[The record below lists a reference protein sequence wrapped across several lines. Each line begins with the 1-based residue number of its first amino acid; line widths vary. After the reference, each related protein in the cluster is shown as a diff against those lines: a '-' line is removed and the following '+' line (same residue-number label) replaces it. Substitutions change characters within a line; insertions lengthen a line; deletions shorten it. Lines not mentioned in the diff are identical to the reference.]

1 MPQLLRH
8 AVECLSDAASDGGE
22 GVAVA
27 TEGHRRAESVFKI
40 RAFKKRS
47 DSAFEGGFGRLWG
60 DIYV

>member
-1 MPQLLRH
+1 MPQFLRH
-8 AVECLSDAASDGGE
+8 AVECLSDAASNGGE

-27 TEGHRRAESVFKI
+27 AEGHRRAQRVLKI

-47 DSAFEGGFGRLWG
+47 DSASEGGFGRLWG